1 MRLQRL
7 NPVGIVGRVVV
18 LFAVLAVT
26 LCAAG
31 PALALPEGR
40 VYEKVTPAFKGGY
53 GAAGIVGV
61 ESGGEAVAYDSAGV
75 FAGEPADKGFVDYE
89 AVRSASGWS
98 TLPLMPAAGF
108 APHGVLRGFSSSL
121 GASLW
126 ELDPG
131 APNNLTATN
140 ELQLAGHA
148 PGTADTEAGFQP
160 IGSVLKAISERP
172 LVGNLNINGF
182 SGDLCHVVVE
192 SFGDQPLLAEAVGME
207 AQLYDVSAGCH
218 GEPSYL
224 RLVALNSSGGSI
236 AGTCKPALGEGGG
249 ESQFNAVSENGDEIF
264 FTDAASECRAPRQ
277 LFVRVGGVRTLEVS
291 KPLVDCQGGEVPC
304 GGAAGAPAHFWGAS
318 EDGSRVFFT
327 TAAPLDQASDL
338 DSGSDLYMARIGC
351 PGEASGCGAAQRV
364 VTGLV
369 QVSHDPHAGQAAE
382 VQGVVGLAPDGSHA
396 YFVARG
402 VLSGTVGP
410 QGLAAVDGAD
420 NLYMYD
426 SVTGQVG
433 FVGDLCSGPEESG
446 AVADAA
452 CPNDLDDL
460 DGEVARNDTQL
471 WLGFP
476 HAPAQTA
483 GLDGGFLVFSTYARL
498 ITSGPE
504 ADADDA
510 QDVYRYDAQ
519 TGTLMRV
526 SIGEGGYDA
535 NGNRNDGEQ
544 IVGKIGNAPVRAG
557 DAWIESDVTAEIGGE
572 ERGGVRRAISDDG
585 SRIVFMS
592 VEPLSANA
600 TNGQVDVYEWHNGSV
615 SLVSCGCST
624 EPDREPVLT
633 PSGRDLFF
641 KTTAGLVVGD
651 SDGAPDL
658 YDARL
663 GGGFTPPQ
671 APPER
676 CEGDACQGPLTNP
689 APLLV
694 PGSAVQAAG
703 ENAPAPQT
711 TAPSLKTKKQATKKK
726 TTTKKQVRK
735 RGCEKRRSCVK
746 KANRRVAAARR
757 AHRARRAVVGESGRG
772 GR

>member
-7 NPVGIVGRVVV
+7 IPVGVVSRVGV
-18 LFAVLAVT
+18 LLAMLSVA
-26 LCAAG
+26 LCAAST
-31 PALALPEGR
+31 ALGLPEGR

-61 ESGGEAVAYDSAGV
+61 EPGGEGVAYNSAGV

-108 APHGVLRGFSSSL
+108 APSGGLEGFSSSL

-131 APNNLTATN
+131 APNNLTSTN
-140 ELQLAGHA
+140 ELQLAAHV
-148 PGTADTEAGFQP
+148 PGAADTEAGFQP
-160 IGSVLKAISERP
+160 IGPVLKAISGPP
-172 LVGNLNINGF
+172 LVGNLRINGF

-192 SFGDQPLLAEAVGME
+192 SFGEQPLLVEAVGME
-207 AQLYDVSAGCH
+207 THLYDVSAGCH
-218 GEPSYL
+218 GEPPYL

-236 AGTCKPALGEGGG
+236 AGNTCKPEFGEGGG
-249 ESQFNAVSENGDEIF
+249 ESQFNAISKSGDEIF
-264 FTDAASECRAPRQ
+264 FIDAASECRAPVQ

-291 KPLVDCQGGEVPC
+291 KPLAECPGGEVPC
-304 GGAAGAPAHFWGAS
+304 SGAAGAPAHFWGAS

-327 TAAPLDQASDL
+327 TAAPLDPASDL
-338 DSGSDLYMARIGC
+338 DSGIDLYMASIGC
-351 PGEASGCGAAQRV
+351 PEEASGCGAAQRV
-364 VTGLV
+364 VTGMV
-369 QVSHDPHAGQAAE
+369 QVSHDAHAGQAAE
-382 VQGVVGLAPDGSHA
+382 VQGVVGIAPDGSRV

-402 VLSGTVGP
+402 VLSETVGP

-420 NLYMYD
+420 NLYVYD
-426 SVTGQVG
+426 SVTGQTE
-433 FVGDLCSGPEESG
+433 FVGDLCSGPEGSG
-446 AVADAA
+446 VVADVA
-452 CPNDLDDL
+452 CPSDLEG
-460 DGEVARNDTQL
+460 GEGARNDTRL

-483 GLDGGFLVFSTYARL
+483 GSDGGFLVFSTYARL
-498 ITSGPE
+498 IASGPE

-519 TGTLMRV
+519 AGTLRRV

-544 IVGKIGNAPVRAG
+544 IVGEIDNTPARTG
-557 DAWIESDVTAEIGGE
+557 DARIEPDVTGVIAGE
-572 ERGGVRRAISDDG
+572 ERGGVRRAVSEDG
-585 SRIVFMS
+585 SRIVFMA
-592 VEPLSANA
+592 VEPLSAGA

-624 EPDREPVLT
+624 EPDRDPVLT
-633 PSGRDLFF
+633 ASGRDLFF
-641 KTTAGLVVGD
+641 KTAAGLVAGD

-711 TAPSLKTKKQATKKK
+711 TTPAPQTKKQVTKKK
-726 TTTKKQVRK
+726 TRGK
-735 RGCEKRRSCVK
+735 RRCVKRRSCVK
-746 KANRRVAAARR
+746 KANQRGAAARR
-757 AHRARRAVVGESGRG
+757 AHGARKAGVGESGRG
-772 GR
+772 KR